1 MTKTQE
7 LLRKRAAIIE
17 QMQALTDKA
26 DAENR
31 YFTQDEERQWNDQD
45 AEVQALSGRIARE
58 EKLMA
63 LAGESSRST
72 QALYEP
78 ADDQRSTQKV
88 QSETATS
95 SKKWDSFGDFLRA
108 VVHAGSPGH
117 RVDPRLM
124 ENRAASGLSEAVNA
138 DGGFLVDKDFST
150 EILSKVYSSADI
162 ASRCRRVQI
171 SGQSNGLK
179 INVIDETSRVDG
191 SRFGGVQAYWAA
203 EAAAATASKPKFR
216 QMELSLKKLMALCYV
231 TDELMSDTIALQS
244 VVADS
249 VVKELAFKLD
259 DAILHGDGDGKPT
272 GIMGS
277 GGLVTVAKDASQA
290 AATLT
295 KTNLFNMRARLWSGS
310 RSNAVWL
317 VNQSVEPQLF
327 GLTLGDHGAYFPE
340 GTFANQ
346 PYDQLIGRPVIA
358 SEHCK
363 QLGTV
368 GDIILADFNEYL
380 LIEKGGIKGETSIH
394 VRFLFDEMCFR
405 WSLRID
411 GKPIFSDDITPAYG
425 TDTLSAYVALATR
438 A

>member
-1 MTKTQE
+1 MSKTQE
-7 LLRKRAAIIE
+7 LLKKRAAIIN

-26 DAENR
+26 DVENR
-31 YFTQDEERQWNDQD
+31 YFSQDEERQWNEQD
-45 AEVQALSGRIARE
+45 SEVKALSGRIAKE
-58 EKLMA
+58 ETLAA
-63 LAGESSRST
+63 LAGETSRHT
-72 QALYEP
+72 PAVYEP
-78 ADDQRSTQKV
+78 ADDQRSSHKAQA
-88 QSETATS
+88 ETATA
-95 SKKWDSFGDFLRA
+95 SKRWDGFGDFLRA
-108 VVHAGSPGH
+108 VVHAGSPAG
-117 RVDPRLM
+117 RVDPRLL
-124 ENRAASGLSEAVNA
+124 EGRAAGLSEGVNA

-150 EILSKVYSSADI
+150 EILQKVYSSAEL

-179 INVIDETSRVDG
+179 INAIDENSRVDG

-216 QMELSLKKLMALCYV
+216 QLELTLKKLMALCYV
-231 TDELMSDTIALQS
+231 TDELLSDTMALQS

-259 DAILHGDGDGKPT
+259 DAILNGDGDGKPL
-272 GIMGS
+272 GILNG
-277 GGLVTVAKDASQA
+277 GGLVTVAKDAGQA

-295 KTNLFNMRARLWSGS
+295 KTNLFNMRARLWAGS
-310 RSNAVWL
+310 RANAVWL
-317 VNQSVEPQLF
+317 VNQSVEPQLY
-327 GLTLGDHGAYFPE
+327 GLTLGDNGAYFPQ

-346 PYDQLIGRPVIA
+346 AFDQLMGRPVIA
-358 SEHCK
+358 AEQCK

-368 GDIILADFNEYL
+368 GDVVLADFNEYL

-394 VRFLFDEMCFR
+394 VRFLYDELAFR
-405 WSLRID
+405 WTLRID
-411 GKPIFSDDITPAYG
+411 GKPMWSDDITPAYG